1 MKKYYANGKE
11 LLLDE
16 KVFNKGEEANIHLCK
31 NYSTKVMCAKIFK
44 SYRRKNLP
52 VPSEEMYKKQTTL
65 KVESF
70 YLPQDLIYDEEGK
83 FSGCLEDLF
92 EDASFF
98 THAQC
103 IEIKRLVLELQKIY
117 QGVDSLTEEKIGIH
131 DMKVDHILYNKN
143 TNEVGVIDTGLFYF
157 SEDRDLKRINYVHMN
172 DTLKKALLWLNKEGT
187 EIEMLS
193 IDFPFIYDLLD
204 TDIVSLGDILLDE
217 SKKYSVSTVEE
228 LKKVYQKERY
238 Y

>member
-1 MKKYYANGKE
+1 MRN
-11 LLLDE
+11 DP
-16 KVFNKGEEANIHLCK
+16 N
-31 NYSTKVMCAKIFK
+31 KVMCAKIFK
-44 SYRRKNLP
+44 NYRRKNLP
-52 VPSEEMYKKQTTL
+52 APSEEMYQKQITM
-65 KVESF
+65 KAESF

-83 FSGCLEDLF
+83 FSGCLEHLF

-103 IEIKRLVLELQKIY
+103 MELKRLFLELQKIY
-117 QGVDSLTEEKIGIH
+117 QDIDSFTEEKIRIH
-131 DMKVDHILYNKN
+131 DLKVDHILYNKD
-143 TNEVGVIDTGLFYF
+143 TNAVGIIDTGLFYF
-157 SEDRDLKRINYVHMN
+157 SEDSDLKKQNYICMN
-172 DTLKKALLWLNKEGT
+172 MELRKSLLWLNKEGT
-187 EIEMLS
+187 EQEMLS
-193 IDFPFIYDLLD
+193 IHFPHVYDLLD